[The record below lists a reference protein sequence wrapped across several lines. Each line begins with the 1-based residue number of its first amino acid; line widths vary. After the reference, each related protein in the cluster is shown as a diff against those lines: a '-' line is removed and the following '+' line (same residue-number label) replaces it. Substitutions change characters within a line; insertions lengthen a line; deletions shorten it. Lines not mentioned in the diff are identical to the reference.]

1 MPTNNIVKD
10 IDQYSIN
17 IAKALIMDTVRNAN
31 SGHTGGPF
39 SSLDFTY
46 ILFKDFLKYDYENP
60 NASYQIYP
68 YEGSGAGKKK
78 IKRVR
83 DGVTKT
89 FD

>member
-1 MPTNNIVKD
+1 MIDKGFDVVPELMWFRAGDIAYGNNNTDWFKKVVENQED
-10 IDQYSIN
+10 EPGW
-17 IAKALIMDTVRNAN
+17 DT
-31 SGHTGGPF
+31 S
-39 SSLDFTY
+39 
-46 ILFKDFLKYDYENP
+46 YDYENP